1 MTQTALK
8 PVRTRVGTSVP
19 GRLVAVAI
27 IWAASAI
34 VAIGAPDMVSGSEHE
49 HLPIAAITVWL
60 WAAVGSGY
68 ASMAP
73 VHDSRAWLWAVGLVW
88 GATAVAT
95 VLAPEMVTGSDP
107 TRIPI
112 VALVAPPVA
121 AVVTGFL
128 ALNQA
133 VGEAGARRRR

>member
-1 MTQTALK
+1 MTQTATQ

-27 IWAASAI
+27 IWAASAVI
-34 VAIGAPDMVSGSEHE
+34 AIGAPDMVSGSQHE

-73 VHDSRAWLWAVGLVW
+73 VHDARAWLWAVALVW

-133 VGEAGARRRR
+133 VGEAGSRRRR